1 MSSIPLVQGEVS
13 TRSVRR
19 WAWATLVANTVI
31 ILTGGLVRL
40 TGSGLGCPEWP
51 RCTDQSFV
59 PHREL
64 GVHGVIEFGNR
75 MLTYVLVAVVVLNV
89 VAVWRWA
96 RSTPALRRGAVAIAL
111 GIPLQ
116 GVVGGITVLTHLNP
130 WVVALHL
137 VLSMALVALSVWFLL
152 AVTDAVG
159 APAPLGV
166 RRATVLLQ
174 LLVWVVV
181 YLGTVVTGS
190 GPHAGDASAPRNG
203 LDPQVW
209 SHVHAAGVYALV
221 AVTVVVWWTT
231 RGTALHGPVTAL
243 LGVELAQGA
252 IGFAQYWT
260 GLPVPLVTLHL
271 LGAAALVAASTR
283 VLLLARGTSR
293 RPATTAD
300 APRSTPVGA

>member
-1 MSSIPLVQGEVS
+1 
-13 TRSVRR
+13 
-19 WAWATLVANTVI
+19 VANTVI

-174 LLVWVVV
+174 LLAWVVV

-231 RGTALHGPVTAL
+231 RGAALHGPVTTL

-252 IGFAQYWT
+252 VGFAQYWT

-271 LGAAALVAASTR
+271 LGAAVLVAASTR
-283 VLLLARGTSR
+283 VLLLARGMPR